1 MKTFLAFLFSMLLG
15 FSSYA
20 AAGWELYDDFEQGTI
35 DSQKWIKDES
45 CGTISVENG
54 KAKFAHAPG
63 HPNDSLYLLF
73 SKNTANISG
82 IKATITVASCT
93 GDVRTRIAGYSG
105 MIDENYLWTGI
116 QFEPITSRIYNSIAV
131 EGPPPNYEGLYQL
144 HYSEY
149 RNPIQII
156 GETFESQILFSND
169 GVSFKADSLGKLTYK
184 FTDEVSATDYFFRAI
199 GTRSTKGQG
208 PCVVYFDNVYVYVP

>member
-1 MKTFLAFLFSMLLG
+1 MKTFLALLISMLLG

-20 AAGWELYDDFEQGTI
+20 ESGWELYDNFEQGTI
-35 DSQKWIKDES
+35 DNQKWIKDES

-63 HPNDSLYLLF
+63 HPNDSLYLIF

-116 QFEPITSRIYNSIAV
+116 QFEPLTSRIYNSIAV
-131 EGPPPNYEGLYQL
+131 EGPPPTYEGLYQL

-149 RNPIQII
+149 RNPIQIV
-156 GETFESQILFSND
+156 GQTFESQILFSND
-169 GVSFKADSLGKLTYK
+169 GVSFEANSFGKLTYK
-184 FTDEVSATDYFFRAI
+184 FADEVSATDYFFRAI
-199 GTRSTKGQG
+199 GTRSTEGQG